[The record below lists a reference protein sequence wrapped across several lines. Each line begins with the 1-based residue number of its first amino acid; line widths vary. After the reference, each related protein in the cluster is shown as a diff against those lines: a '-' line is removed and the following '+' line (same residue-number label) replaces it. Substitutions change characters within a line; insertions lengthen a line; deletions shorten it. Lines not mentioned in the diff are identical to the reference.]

1 MLEPWLLALLFV
13 AGLAAG
19 FVDSIVGGG
28 GLITIPVLLS
38 VFGQDP
44 AYALGTNKLQACFG
58 SGSASWHYARAGTVD
73 LKDCR
78 RGFVLSFAGA
88 SLGALFFQRL
98 DPDFLRR
105 LIPVLLVAVAVYLL
119 WKPQVG
125 ETDLHPRMPRWGFDV
140 LFGLGIGFY
149 DGFFGPGTGTFW
161 AMAFVLVQGFNLT
174 KATGYTKIMNF
185 ASNVASLLIFL
196 RFGKVHLMAGMA
208 MGLGQLL
215 GARVGSRMVVQR
227 GTKFIRPIFIT
238 VVLAI
243 TGKLIYD
250 GFTK

>member
-1 MLEPWLLALLFV
+1 MLNPWFLALLFV
-13 AGLAAG
+13 TGLAAG

-28 GLITIPVLLS
+28 GLITMPVLLS
-38 VFGQDP
+38 IFNQDP

-73 LKDCR
+73 LKDCG
-78 RGFVLSFAGA
+78 RGFLLSFAGA
-88 SLGALFFQRL
+88 SLGAWLFQRL

-119 WKPQVG
+119 LKPDVG
-125 ETDLHPRMPRWGFDV
+125 EVDLHPRMPRWRFDV

-161 AMAFVLVQGFNLT
+161 AMAFVLGLGFNLT

-185 ASNVASLLIFL
+185 ASNVASLVIFL
-196 RFGKVHLMAGMA
+196 CFGKVHFIAGLV

-215 GARVGSRMVVQR
+215 GARIGSRMVVRR

-243 TGKLIYD
+243 TAKLIYD
-250 GFTK
+250 GFWK